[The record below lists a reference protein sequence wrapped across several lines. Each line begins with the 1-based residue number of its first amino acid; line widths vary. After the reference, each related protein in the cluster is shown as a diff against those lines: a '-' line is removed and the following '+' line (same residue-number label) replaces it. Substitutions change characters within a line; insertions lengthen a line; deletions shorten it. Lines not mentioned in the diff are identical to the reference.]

1 LGCCLLKFRDHIA
14 VNIEGDYNARVTET
28 FLADFEAEVERIA
41 NLRVKEAFEIG
52 AEIIVTACL
61 WCLINVVSH
70 FFYA

>member
-1 LGCCLLKFRDHIA
+1 
-14 VNIEGDYNARVTET
+14 VTET
-28 FLADFEAEVERIA
+28 FVADFEAEVERIA